1 MRAKKERVARLF
13 TWITVILSLA
23 ILVGFT
29 GIGIYVWMQG
39 DNGEASELLA
49 LSGKFI
55 VLSGILC
62 FVGTWT
68 IYASVRWI
76 QIPIWRWM
84 IGGFKGAPDTP
95 FARSVITREQIAEAK
110 KKMSRLQHIWMWVG
124 NVCTALGVIFMLIGV
139 LRFLVLDVKGERTV
153 GSVGSWLFWAG
164 VLIFFLGV
172 LIVRMSMK
180 KAAKKGYSEG
190 LNKDFGNG

>member
-1 MRAKKERVARLF
+1 MDTQKRKPMRLF
-13 TWITVILSLA
+13 TWITAILSLV

-29 GIGIYVWMQG
+29 GIGIYDWMLG

-49 LSGKFI
+49 WSA

-84 IGGFKGAPDTP
+84 IGGFKGAPNTP
-95 FARSVITREQIAEAK
+95 LARSVITREQIAEAK
-110 KKMSRLQHIWMWVG
+110 KKMSKLQRILMWVG
-124 NVCTALGVIFMLIGV
+124 NVFAALGLICLLIGG
-139 LRFLVLDVKGERTV
+139 LWHLVLDVTGKGTIGSTANMLFLV
-153 GSVGSWLFWAG
+153 GI
-164 VLIFFLGV
+164 LILFLGMC
-172 LIVRMSMK
+172 IIRISISS
-180 KAAKKGYSEG
+180 AKHRNLHGQT
-190 LNKDFGNG
+190 

>member
-1 MRAKKERVARLF
+1 MRLF

-55 VLSGILC
+55 VLSGIIC

-76 QIPIWRWM
+76 QIPVWRWM
-84 IGGFKGAPDTP
+84 IGGFKGTPDTP
-95 FARSVITREQIAEAK
+95 LARSVITREQIAEAK
-110 KKMSRLQHIWMWVG
+110 KKMSRLQRIFMWVG
-124 NVCTALGVIFMLIGV
+124 NVFAALGVICLLIAV
-139 LRFLVLDVKGERTV
+139 PWHLVLDVTGEQTI
-153 GSVGSWLFWAG
+153 GSTANMLFLAG
-164 VLIFFLGV
+164 ILIFFLGV
-172 LIVRMSMK
+172 CIFRISISG
-180 KAAKKGYSEG
+180 AKNRTLHSS
-190 LNKDFGNG
+190 

>member
-1 MRAKKERVARLF
+1 MRLF
-13 TWITVILSLA
+13 TWITAILSSV

-29 GIGIYVWMQG
+29 GIGIYFWMQG

-62 FVGTWT
+62 LVVTWT

-84 IGGFKGAPDTP
+84 AGGFKGAPDTP
-95 FARSVITREQIAEAK
+95 VARSVITREQIAEAK
-110 KKMSRLQHIWMWVG
+110 KKMSRLQHIFMWVG
-124 NVCTALGVIFMLIGV
+124 NVFAALGVICLLIAIPW
-139 LRFLVLDVKGERTV
+139 RIVLDIKGEQTIGSTADMLLWV
-153 GSVGSWLFWAG
+153 GF
-164 VLIFFLGV
+164 LIFFSGMC
-172 LIVRMSMK
+172 IFRISISS
-180 KAAKKGYSEG
+180 AKHRNLQGQT
-190 LNKDFGNG
+190 